1 MIKFEQV
8 GLRYGIGPEVLSD
21 VNFPLSP
28 GSFHFLCGPSGAGK
42 SSLMSLLFLGRRP
55 TRGCIHAFGKNTS
68 LLDRVEL
75 SKLRQNIGVIFQDF
89 RLLPHLSVFDNVA
102 LPLRINGT
110 PEKKIRE
117 HVEELLH
124 WVGLGDYLNRLPQ
137 TLSGGQQQRIAIAR
151 AVISNPKL
159 LLADE
164 PTGNLDDEIGMKL
177 MGLFEQL
184 NKLGTTIVI
193 ATHSLKILDSLP
205 HPRLILENGHLSVFD
220 PVTGQIARALEDEN
234 FRYDPDAQPNIEA
247 QGEQGPEGPDR
258 VRATRDMLEA
268 I

>member
-21 VNFPLSP
+21 VNFSLSP

-89 RLLPHLSVFDNVA
+89 RLLQHLSVFDNVA
-102 LPLRINGT
+102 LPLRIKGT
-110 PEKKIRE
+110 SEKKIRE

-124 WVGLGDYLNRLPQ
+124 WVGLGEYLNRLPQ

-193 ATHSLKILDSLP
+193 ATHNLKILDSLP
-205 HPRLILENGHLSVFD
+205 HPRLILESGHLSTFD
-220 PVTGQIARALEDEN
+220 PMTGQVGSTQPDEN
-234 FRYDPDAQPNIEA
+234 FRYDHEEEA
-247 QGEQGPEGPDR
+247 RQRDMGSEGPERLAASHD
-258 VRATRDMLEA
+258 VMEA